1 MTQPA
6 LAPVSSGAAGSQPV
20 NGIGASPQ
28 PAKAL
33 GAFDAPAATKA
44 AEPASGA
51 TAGTAAPAP
60 VKPVT
65 TGLSLDTGTGT
76 VNPTKK
82 PVEIPKVT
90 WTPPKTVVQ
99 STNKT
104 PGEKAVITYVG
115 DGDGFIFNRND
126 GSKVECRLDSVDAP
140 EVAHPN
146 YGKAGQAYG
155 EESKRTLQDMILN
168 KEVTVRVSV
177 PAPGKNY
184 GRNVCQ
190 VEIEGADV
198 SKQMLQNGAAWV
210 LKSLRNNPELM
221 SLEKQARDNKAGLW
235 ANPIPQNPADF
246 RRMQNYGR

>member
-1 MTQPA
+1 MTQPSPA
-6 LAPVSSGAAGSQPV
+6 LATAGVAGSLPMDGKGV
-20 NGIGASPQ
+20 FPQ
-28 PAKAL
+28 PTKSL
-33 GAFDAPAATKA
+33 GAFDAPVATRA
-44 AEPASGA
+44 SEPPSSAVG
-51 TAGTAAPAP
+51 GMPAPAP

-65 TGLSLDTGTGT
+65 TGLALDTESGAASL
-76 VNPTKK
+76 TKK
-82 PVEIPKVT
+82 PVEIPKVA

-99 STNKT
+99 SANKT

-126 GSKVECRLDSVDAP
+126 GSKVECRLDYVDAP
-140 EVAHPN
+140 EVAHSR
-146 YGKAGQAYG
+146 YSKSGQAYG
-155 EESKRTLQDMILN
+155 EEAKRTLQDMILN

-184 GRNVCQ
+184 NRNVCQ
-190 VEIEGADV
+190 VEIEGTDV

-221 SLEKQARDNKAGLW
+221 SLENQARDKKEGLW
-235 ANPIPQNPADF
+235 AMPTPQNPADF

>member
-1 MTQPA
+1 MTQPTP
-6 LAPVSSGAAGSQPV
+6 APVSSGAAGSQPM
-20 NGIGASPQ
+20 NGIGASSQ
-28 PAKAL
+28 PTKAL
-33 GAFDAPAATKA
+33 GAFDAPVAARA
-44 AEPASGA
+44 SEPTSSAVGGMTAS
-51 TAGTAAPAP
+51 AP

-65 TGLSLDTGTGT
+65 TGLALDTESGATS
-76 VNPTKK
+76 PTKK
-82 PVEIPKVT
+82 PVDIPKVA

-99 STNKT
+99 SINKT

-126 GSKVECRLDSVDAP
+126 GSKVECRLDYVDAP
-140 EVAHPN
+140 EVAHPR
-146 YGKAGQAYG
+146 YSKSGQAYG
-155 EESKRTLQDMILN
+155 EEAKRTLQDMILN

-184 GRNVCQ
+184 NRNVCQ

-221 SLEKQARDNKAGLW
+221 SLENQARDNKEGLW
-235 ANPIPQNPADF
+235 AMPNPQNPTDF